1 MAISIKDL
9 PPKYQ
14 AQVLQKVIEQD
25 RRKKREITPSLAMSE
40 VRDAASKY
48 HNSPTER
55 MTEGGAV
62 IRFDSR
68 KEARRYDELMALLKA
83 GKIKDL
89 RLQRDFTLLEAYTGI
104 QGYRVRAIR
113 YRADFTYYRPRDGT
127 TSETRDN
134 YSWVLVV
141 EDVKSRATRTKDYLM
156 KKKLMKDRFGI
167 DIVEV

>member
-14 AQVLQKVIEQD
+14 AQVLRKFIEQD
-25 RRKKREITPSLAMSE
+25 RRRKREITQSTTLSGGRE
-40 VRDAASKY
+40 AASKY

-55 MTEGGAV
+55 ITEGGTV

-68 KEARRYDELMALLKA
+68 KEARRYDELMAMLKA
-83 GKIKDL
+83 GAIQDL
-89 RLQRDFTLLEAYTGI
+89 RLQRDFTLLEAYTGP
-104 QGYRVRAIR
+104 QGCRIRAIR
-113 YRADFTYYRPRDGT
+113 YRADFTYYRPAGGDT
-127 TSETRDN
+127 TESGN
-134 YSWVLVV
+134 KPSWVLVV

-156 KKKLMKDRFGI
+156 KKKLMKDHFGI